1 MSLRFDDNVE
11 RTIEDEK
18 KEGEEDEKEE
28 EGGEEEEE
36 EKEIPKVLLQHSYAE
51 NTQHSEILEEKE
63 GTLNSFIRQVFSH
76 TLGHIHDSHSMIRS
90 NSFTHKHSEHRDT
103 NSNDSEGSMARMDRR
118 RRRRGGEGTK

>member
-51 NTQHSEILEEKE
+51 NTQHSEILEEKKRYAQFIYDKSFLTHSVTFM
-63 GTLNSFIRQVFSH
+63 TLTR
-76 TLGHIHDSHSMIRS
+76 
-90 NSFTHKHSEHRDT
+90 
-103 NSNDSEGSMARMDRR
+103 
-118 RRRRGGEGTK
+118 